1 MKQTLGNVTLSL
13 ALASVLGACSGT
25 GTNANSDGGNN
36 PDLYQVPTV
45 TTVVDYEQALRSAA
59 LKLTGNYPTLT
70 EIQTVRNASDQKTA
84 YTTLID
90 DYLGRPTFAIQM
102 VDYWKD
108 QFKMGGNLT
117 VGAATVM
124 MDYAPNFAAS
134 LVVGGK
140 PIKDVVTATSNTCQN
155 FDATAGTFSNATCPN
170 AAAVGVLTDAGVQAQ
185 FFSNMAFRRVRWV
198 QETFACAKFP
208 AETNGPTEQHPG
220 GAYVS
225 PWPFSSI
232 TGSVS
237 ATAPKIDF
245 QDDKSIICANC
256 HATMNHQAPLFAKF
270 SMAGAPM
277 AAIQV
282 QVPVTNTPIA
292 TMLDWL
298 PAAEVT
304 SWRYQKPTADIAA
317 FGAAIADDPVF
328 NTCMV
333 TRVWNWAMS
342 RPNVVED
349 GAVLTPELATQ
360 LTTELVSNNGN
371 LKKSVRSVFT
381 SDSFVHF

>member
-25 GTNANSDGGNN
+25 GNANTNVDSGTTV
-36 PDLYQVPTV
+36 DLAQAP
-45 TTVVDYEQALRSAA
+45 TVVDYEQALRSAA
-59 LKLTGNYPTLT
+59 LKLTGNYPKLS
-70 EIQTVRNASDQKTA
+70 EIQSVRDASDKKTA

-90 DYLGRPTFAIQM
+90 DYLGRPTFAVQM

-124 MDYAPNFAAS
+124 MDYAPNYAAS

-140 PIKDVVTATSNTCQN
+140 PISGLVTATSNTCQT
-155 FDATAGTFSNATCPN
+155 FDATAGTFANATCPN

-185 FFSNMAFRRVRWV
+185 FYSNMAFRRVRWV

-208 AETNGPTEQHPG
+208 AETNGPTQQHPG

-225 PWPFSSI
+225 PWAFTSI
-232 TGSVS
+232 TGNQTT
-237 ATAPKIDF
+237 TAPKIDF
-245 QDDKSIICANC
+245 EDDKAIICANC

-270 SMAGAPM
+270 SMAGVPM

-282 QVPVTNTPIA
+282 QVPVTGTPIA
-292 TMLDWL
+292 TMADWL
-298 PAAEVT
+298 PASETTA
-304 SWRYQKPTADIAA
+304 WRNNVPTKDLTE
-317 FGAAIADDPVF
+317 FGAAIAADPVF
-328 NTCMV
+328 NNCMV
-333 TRVWNWAMS
+333 NRVWNWAMS

-349 GAVLTPELATQ
+349 GAALTPELATQ
-360 LTTELVSNNGN
+360 LSAELVSNNGN
-371 LKKSVRSVFT
+371 LKQSVRSVFT